1 MLWTER
7 KCCAIVVQLLNK
19 LLIDYFPAGE
29 FVVQELEWRCH
40 LAGAAVKDREKGPC
54 VDSVEGLKVFGEGIL
69 FEQQTDRIFCSILQH
84 EDHAYIF
91 FIYIKTTTTLL
102 SQALQI

>member
-1 MLWTER
+1 M
-7 KCCAIVVQLLNK
+7 
-19 LLIDYFPAGE
+19 
-29 FVVQELEWRCH
+29 
-40 LAGAAVKDREKGPC
+40 KDREKGPC